1 MHSQA
6 GRPAYEIALT
16 SPKGDTVSLSSL
28 QGKVVLI
35 DFWASW
41 CGPCR
46 LSNRHLVKLYS
57 KYKSKG
63 FEIYGVSLDENKKDW
78 MKAIKQD
85 RINWS
90 VVISIT
96 LHDWEAQTAIDWG
109 LYQIPTSYLINKDGI
124 IVGIDLEKNDLEKST
139 EGLIRQVIF
148 QIINVCKKYLLLSYY
163 LLEFG

>member
-1 MHSQA
+1 MKGFKRLFLFIGIICLSIAAKAQPKP
-6 GRPAYEIALT
+6 GELAYEISLT

-78 MKAIKQD
+78 MRAIKQD
-85 RINWS
+85 RINWLQ
-90 VVISIT
+90 VIDSRG
-96 LHDWEAQTAIDWG
+96 WEASTAIDWN

-124 IVGIDLEKNDLEKST
+124 IVGVDLEKNDLEKA
-139 EGLIRQVIF
+139 L
-148 QIINVCKKYLLLSYY
+148 KDLL
-163 LLEFG
+163 GQ